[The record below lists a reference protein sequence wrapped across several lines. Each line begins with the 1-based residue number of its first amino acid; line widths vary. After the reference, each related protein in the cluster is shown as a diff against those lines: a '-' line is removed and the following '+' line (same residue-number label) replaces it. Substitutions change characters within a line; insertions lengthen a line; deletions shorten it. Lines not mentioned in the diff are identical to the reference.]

1 MPRPKKHPDEKR
13 DQRFNLRF
21 TAAELAHVE
30 TQARLAGIGPHEFL
44 RRRAL
49 GYVVP
54 PASAQQ
60 RTDPGI
66 VTELNRLGLEL
77 KAIGNNA
84 NQLALASH
92 TNRRFATSWA
102 GVVERIHELGG
113 QVTAALERLVI
124 RGS

>member
-1 MPRPKKHPDEKR
+1 MARPKKHPDEKR

-54 PASAQQ
+54 PAPTH
-60 RTDPGI
+60 RRVDPGI

-84 NQLALASH
+84 NQLALATH
-92 TNRRFATSWA
+92 TNRRFRASWEA
-102 GVVERIHELGG
+102 VAQRVHELGG
-113 QVTAALERLVI
+113 QVTEALERLVI
-124 RGS
+124 GDS